1 MVKIGVDYYPEHW
14 EKTEWEKD
22 IALMKETGVSV
33 VRIGEFAWSVLE
45 PSDGNFDFSLFDEI
59 ISKFSAADIQIILGT
74 PTNCAPLWLYRKF
87 PETLQVER
95 DGKITETGIRGHRCM
110 TNPVFRKYAER
121 IISEL
126 AERYGKN
133 PAVIGWQID
142 NELNSNHCC
151 CKYCAEGF
159 RIYLKNKF
167 RNNIQALNTAYGNDV
182 WSGNFSDFED
192 ITPPLGKEY
201 KYGWLN
207 PSYMLDYE
215 RYASES
221 TLDFIKFQTDII
233 RKFCPDKIITT
244 NACFSENTPDFYK
257 IFKNL
262 DVAAYDNYPC
272 LYRKTENYNPEQA
285 FILDMTRGYKKENFW
300 ITEQMSGGFGC
311 WWYMSPTPL
320 PGMIKGYAMQAVA
333 RGANLITNFRF
344 KTSVKGAEMFCHGL
358 IDHSGVP
365 GRRFEEFSSLCAE
378 IVKLKIPENTVIKS
392 KVAILYSYE
401 QEYAFKIQTMSEGF
415 SYSLM
420 LHAFHRQ
427 LVKAGINIDVIEET
441 SDISGYKLVIIPSY
455 FVTDEKVS
463 ENLKTFARNGGTV
476 IMTCLSGIKNNGNA
490 CIREIMPCGL
500 TDLTGVT
507 VEEYD
512 AEGNN
517 TVTVKR
523 TDGKEYI
530 CKCWCDILKTTTA
543 ETLANYSNNFYKGSP
558 AVTLNKYGKGY
569 CYYAGTIGGED
580 FYNDLV
586 SEALKLSDIEYNDLP
601 NNFEITERE
610 NDDEIFTF
618 IFNNSN
624 KVRKL
629 NYKEKL
635 YNFNK
640 FEVKVIHKYKGT

>member
-1 MVKIGVDYYPEHW
+1 
-14 EKTEWEKD
+14 
-22 IALMKETGVSV
+22 
-33 VRIGEFAWSVLE
+33 
-45 PSDGNFDFSLFDEI
+45 
-59 ISKFSAADIQIILGT
+59 
-74 PTNCAPLWLYRKF
+74 
-87 PETLQVER
+87 
-95 DGKITETGIRGHRCM
+95 
-110 TNPVFRKYAER
+110 
-121 IISEL
+121 
-126 AERYGKN
+126 
-133 PAVIGWQID
+133 
-142 NELNSNHCC
+142 
-151 CKYCAEGF
+151 
-159 RIYLKNKF
+159 
-167 RNNIQALNTAYGNDV
+167 
-182 WSGNFSDFED
+182 
-192 ITPPLGKEY
+192 
-201 KYGWLN
+201 
-207 PSYMLDYE
+207 
-215 RYASES
+215 
-221 TLDFIKFQTDII
+221 
-233 RKFCPDKIITT
+233 
-244 NACFSENTPDFYK
+244 
-257 IFKNL
+257 
-262 DVAAYDNYPC
+262 
-272 LYRKTENYNPEQA
+272 
-285 FILDMTRGYKKENFW
+285 
-300 ITEQMSGGFGC
+300 
-311 WWYMSPTPL
+311 
-320 PGMIKGYAMQAVA
+320 
-333 RGANLITNFRF
+333 
-344 KTSVKGAEMFCHGL
+344 
-358 IDHSGVP
+358 
-365 GRRFEEFSSLCAE
+365 
-378 IVKLKIPENTVIKS
+378 
-392 KVAILYSYE
+392 
-401 QEYAFKIQTMSEGF
+401 MSEGF

-476 IMTCLSGIKNNGNA
+476 IMTCLSGIKNNGNT

-500 TDLTGVT
+500 TDLTGVS

-586 SEALKLSDIEYNDLP
+586 GEALKLSDIEYNDLP